1 MKKEL
6 RYALKDAFEPP
17 NPIHREEFLRNLP
30 MQKKS
35 FGEFLLQQLPYIRKR
50 TWLVSCLLFAVFF
63 VSPRENW
70 MAIPSLLPFLALIG
84 ITELARSSCC
94 RMAELEMSCRFNLS
108 QVLLARMFWL
118 GLCSFPVL
126 LMSLFTVG
134 KLSAFDTAQILLYV
148 LTPYLLTCAASLLIL
163 NILRATEGIYGCAAV
178 TCMVSISNGI
188 FQNTDAFYQSN
199 RLIFWLL
206 AACFSAAT
214 TILQLFIFLKKTE
227 ESPWNLF
234 LIK

>member
-1 MKKEL
+1 
-6 RYALKDAFEPP
+6 
-17 NPIHREEFLRNLP
+17 
-30 MQKKS
+30 
-35 FGEFLLQQLPYIRKR
+35 
-50 TWLVSCLLFAVFF
+50 
-63 VSPRENW
+63 

-126 LMSLFTVG
+126 LMGLFTVG

-148 LTPYLLTCAASLLIL
+148 LTPYLLTCAASLLVL
-163 NILRATEGIYGCAAV
+163 NILRGTEGIYGCAAV

>member
-30 MQKKS
+30 LQKKS

-126 LMSLFTVG
+126 LMGLFTVG

-148 LTPYLLTCAASLLIL
+148 LTPYLLTCAASLLVL
-163 NILRATEGIYGCAAV
+163 NILRGTEGIYGCAAV

-199 RLIFWLL
+199 LLIFWLL